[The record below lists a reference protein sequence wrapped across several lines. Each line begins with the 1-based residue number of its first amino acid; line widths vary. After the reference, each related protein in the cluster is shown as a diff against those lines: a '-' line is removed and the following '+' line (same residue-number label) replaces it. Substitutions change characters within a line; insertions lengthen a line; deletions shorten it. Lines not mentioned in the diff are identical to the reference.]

1 MAMKI
6 SQQLKCTAIGILAIG
21 SSSLISVYLNSLGN
35 DSKVVNLT
43 GIVRGGTQRLVK
55 LELAGKQADLLIEKQ
70 NRLVNGLI
78 NGDLS
83 LELPAATDPDF
94 RARMQTVASAWV
106 DLKQQILAARNDPKY
121 KPELLDASEK
131 YFDLADRAVSSAEKY
146 SNAKIER
153 LRTIQ
158 IVIFGS
164 SLILLII
171 IWLTVNK
178 IIHILN
184 KSTDN
189 ITISADR
196 IAAVVSSQ
204 TKSIDM
210 QAIAVNKTTQ
220 VVQGLQEFTQQSTIT
235 AQTSIDLV
243 DRTLE
248 LVKQVDRSVRKN
260 SLEISIFQSKLTT
273 LVDRIDRLKDQNNKI
288 VEMVVKEQETTNS
301 RQTAVAHIAD
311 PRVAKI
317 QQLSANLQLTIVD
330 IFSLSDESLKS
341 ISLEVESTKQTTTNL
356 RKTIENMN
364 FLSLNDRQIWV
375 AAKQNA
381 SAVKNITISIE
392 QLNAGAR
399 ETATSITE
407 VGLSAT
413 ELSETT
419 QSLKMKI

>member
-55 LELAGKQADLLIEKQ
+55 LELAGKQVDPLIENQ

-78 NGDLS
+78 NGDSS

-94 RARMQTVASAWV
+94 RERMQTVASAWV
-106 DLKQQILAARNDPKY
+106 DLKQQILATRNDPKY
-121 KPELLDASEK
+121 RPELLAASEK
-131 YFDLADRAVSSAEKY
+131 YFELADRAVSSAEKY
-146 SNAKIER
+146 SHTKIER

-158 IVIFGS
+158 IVIFGL

-171 IWLTVNK
+171 IWMTVNK
-178 IIHILN
+178 IVKILSN
-184 KSTDN
+184 STDN

-196 IAAVVSSQ
+196 IAGVVFAQ
-204 TKSIDM
+204 GKSIDM
-210 QAIAVNKTTQ
+210 QANAVNKTTQ
-220 VVQGLQEFTQQSTIT
+220 IVRGLQEFTEQSTIT

-243 DRTLE
+243 ERTIE
-248 LVKQVDRSVRKN
+248 LVKQVDRSARKN
-260 SLEISIFQSKLTT
+260 SLEISIFQLKLTT
-273 LVDRIDRLKDQNNKI
+273 LVDRIDRLKDQNTKI
-288 VEMVVKEQETTNS
+288 VELVVQEQATTNS
-301 RQTAVAHIAD
+301 RQITVAQIAD
-311 PRVAKI
+311 PRTAKI
-317 QQLSANLQLTIVD
+317 QQLAANLQLSIAD
-330 IFSLSDESLKS
+330 IFTLLDESLKS
-341 ISLEVESTKQTTTNL
+341 ISSEVDSTKQTTINL

-364 FLSLNDRQIWV
+364 SLSLNDRQIWV

-381 SAVKNITISIE
+381 SAVKTITISIE

-399 ETATSITE
+399 ETATSIAE
-407 VGLSAT
+407 VGLNAT

-419 QSLKMKI
+419 QALKMKI

>member
-6 SQQLKCTAIGILAIG
+6 SQQLKCTAI
-21 SSSLISVYLNSLGN
+21 
-35 DSKVVNLT
+35 
-43 GIVRGGTQRLVK
+43 
-55 LELAGKQADLLIEKQ
+55 
-70 NRLVNGLI
+70 
-78 NGDLS
+78 
-83 LELPAATDPDF
+83 
-94 RARMQTVASAWV
+94 
-106 DLKQQILAARNDPKY
+106 
-121 KPELLDASEK
+121 
-131 YFDLADRAVSSAEKY
+131 
-146 SNAKIER
+146 
-153 LRTIQ
+153 
-158 IVIFGS
+158 
-164 SLILLII
+164 
-171 IWLTVNK
+171 NK
-178 IIHILN
+178 IIYILN
-184 KSTDN
+184 NSTDN
-189 ITISADR
+189 ITVSAER
-196 IAAVVSSQ
+196 IATIVSSQ
-204 TKSIDM
+204 TKSIDL

-273 LVDRIDRLKDQNNKI
+273 LVDSARRRLRQRIDRLKAQNHKI
-288 VEMVVKEQETTNS
+288 VEMVVQEQVTTNS
-301 RQTAVAHIAD
+301 HQTAVAHVAD

-330 IFSLSDESLKS
+330 IFTLSDESLQS
-341 ISLEVESTKQTTTNL
+341 ISLEVESTKQTTINL

-364 FLSLNDRQIWV
+364 SLSLNDRQIWV

-399 ETATSITE
+399 ETATSIAE

-419 QSLKMKI
+419 QALKMKI